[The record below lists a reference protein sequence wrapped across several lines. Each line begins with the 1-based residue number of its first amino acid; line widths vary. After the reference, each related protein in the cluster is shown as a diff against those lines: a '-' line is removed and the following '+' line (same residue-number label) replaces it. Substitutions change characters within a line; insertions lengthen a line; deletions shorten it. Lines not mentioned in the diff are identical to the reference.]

1 MRMGLQDLDWAQLIR
16 QQQQQQQGGETS
28 PAAAAAGVSQHL
40 VHAMHG

>member
-1 MRMGLQDLDWAQLIR
+1 MGLQDLDWAQLIR
-16 QQQQQQQGGETS
+16 QQQQQQQQGGETS